1 MRLTLTRELT
11 RLGVSGS
18 VVGPGSA
25 RMSNFQK
32 ALLFC
37 TCTLSGTFVAIV
49 LTKLGVHMM
58 IASAIGGVAIG
69 APIGLLFRE
78 K

>member
-1 MRLTLTRELT
+1 
-11 RLGVSGS
+11 
-18 VVGPGSA
+18 
-25 RMSNFQK
+25 MSNFQK